1 MTGQDGGFRAAAAR
15 FKTEVEAALTRA
27 RRAAAEAKAQSAD
40 FRRSTDDLANQA
52 RTGRLRSR
60 RSQVQPTSAQARED
74 AEKFRHANDL
84 PVEQLPDA
92 DELTRRPSPP
102 AEAPPPQ
109 RDDEDFSQ
117 RQLLIDID
125 ARDEPAPTPPM
136 PPVDQTSDESAR
148 SRIDSPTGARD
159 DTDDFSQQRILFDA
173 TVETYRPDARP
184 NPDSESSDEK
194 NRS

>member
-15 FKTEVEAALTRA
+15 FKNEVEAALTRA
-27 RRAAAEAKAQSAD
+27 RRAAAEAKEQSAD
-40 FRRSTDDLANQA
+40 FRRGSDDLANQA
-52 RTGRLRSR
+52 RTGRLRIR
-60 RSQVQPTSAQARED
+60 RSQVQPTSEQARED
-74 AEKFRHANDL
+74 AEKFRNANNL

-92 DELTRRPSPP
+92 DELTRRTAPP

-125 ARDEPAPTPPM
+125 ARDELAPTPSV

-148 SRIDSPTGARD
+148 PRIDSPARARD
-159 DTDDFSQQRILFDA
+159 DNDDFSQQRILFDA
-173 TVETYRPDARP
+173 TVETYRPDP
-184 NPDSESSDEK
+184 GSNPGFESSDEE

>member
-27 RRAAAEAKAQSAD
+27 RRAVAEAKAQSAD
-40 FRRSTDDLANQA
+40 FRRGSEDLAGQA
-52 RTGRLRSR
+52 RTGRLRTR
-60 RSQVQPTSAQARED
+60 RSQTHPTSPEARED
-74 AEKFRHANDL
+74 AEKFRRANDL
-84 PVEQLPDA
+84 PVEELPDA
-92 DELTRRPSPP
+92 DALSRRAAP
-102 AEAPPPQ
+102 AEEPPPQ

-125 ARDEPAPTPPM
+125 ARDEPAPAPPA
-136 PPVDQTSDESAR
+136 PRVDQTSDESPR
-148 SRIDSPTGARD
+148 PRIDSPARASD
-159 DTDDFSQQRILFDA
+159 DSDDFSQQRILFDA

-184 NPDSESSDEK
+184 NPGFESSDEK

>member
-15 FKTEVEAALTRA
+15 FKSEVEAALTRA
-27 RRAAAEAKAQSAD
+27 RRAVAEAKEQSAD
-40 FRRSTDDLANQA
+40 FRRGNEDLASQA
-52 RTGRLRSR
+52 RTGRMRVR
-60 RSQVQPTSAQARED
+60 RSQTQPTSPEARED

-84 PVEQLPDA
+84 PVEKLPDA
-92 DELTRRPSPP
+92 DELTRRPAP
-102 AEAPPPQ
+102 AEEPPPQ

-125 ARDEPAPTPPM
+125 ARDEPGPAPPAPR
-136 PPVDQTSDESAR
+136 VDQTSDESSR
-148 SRIDSPTGARD
+148 PRIDSPARASGD
-159 DTDDFSQQRILFDA
+159 GDDFSQQRILFDA

-184 NPDSESSDEK
+184 NPGFESSDEN